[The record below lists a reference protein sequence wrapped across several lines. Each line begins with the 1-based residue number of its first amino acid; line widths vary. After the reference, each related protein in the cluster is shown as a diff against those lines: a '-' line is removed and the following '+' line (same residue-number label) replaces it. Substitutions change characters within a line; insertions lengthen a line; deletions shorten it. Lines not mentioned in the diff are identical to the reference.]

1 MKALR
6 GISNAATPLTTHA
19 PIHKIEMQASCFF
32 KFMGNTLSI
41 IWIEMCTLYRLFA
54 AFPRPKGSPFGR
66 AGCEADGEGYKRVHF
81 EPEKLRGFLF

>member
-6 GISNAATPLTTHA
+6 GISNAATPLTIHA

-41 IWIEMCTLYRLFA
+41 IWIEMCTLCRFSFVQPL
-54 AFPRPKGSPFGR
+54 SL
-66 AGCEADGEGYKRVHF
+66 
-81 EPEKLRGFLF
+81 LRRQLP